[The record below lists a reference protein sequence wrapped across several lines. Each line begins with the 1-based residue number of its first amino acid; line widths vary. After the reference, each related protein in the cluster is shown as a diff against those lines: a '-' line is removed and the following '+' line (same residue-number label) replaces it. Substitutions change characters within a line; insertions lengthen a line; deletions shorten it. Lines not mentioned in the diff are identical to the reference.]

1 MIMQKILIF
10 SVFAIATCHA
20 FSIPLLPELDP
31 LLNALPQVPIRD
43 DISNS
48 IWDIFKDVFDKTYD
62 EQEEIL
68 RRSILLQR
76 IISIVRFNLRNL
88 TYTLGLNK
96 YSDLTHEEYMKNLN
110 GFKIGNKSRMNPEPF
125 IPPNITKLP
134 DEVDWRDEGLVT
146 EVKDQGLCGS
156 CWAFAS
162 TGSLEG
168 QTKKKTGN
176 LISLSEQN
184 LVDCVS
190 DLENEGCNGGDVNA
204 AFEYVIKN
212 GGIDT
217 ESSYPY
223 TATQGECEFNPDTV
237 AAKVTGYVE
246 LPSGDENALKETV
259 ASVGPV
265 SVAIDAGHS
274 SFTSYKSGI
283 YYEPNCSSKQFD
295 HAVVVV
301 GYGTEDGTDYWLLK
315 NSWGESWGMNGYMK
329 MARNKNNMCG
339 VASKAS
345 YPLV

>member
-190 DLENEGCNGGDVNA
+190 ENSGCDGGWMDP
-204 AFEYVIKN
+204 AFDQVKKEK
-212 GGIDT
+212 GIDT
-217 ESSYPY
+217 EKSYPY
-223 TATQGECEFNPDTV
+223 VGINSTCRYNKKNIGATCSGFKNVPD
-237 AAKVTGYVE
+237 
-246 LPSGDENALKETV
+246 GDEDALKKAV
-259 ASVGPV
+259 ATIGPISVI
-265 SVAIDAGHS
+265 IDACHNT
-274 SFTSYKSGI
+274 FINYRSGI
-283 YYEPNCSSKQFD
+283 FDEPKCRTDIPS
-295 HAVVVV
+295 HAVLVI
-301 GYGTEDGTDYWLLK
+301 GYGTEDGKDYWLVK
-315 NSWGESWGMNGYMK
+315 NSWGESWGLSGYIK
-329 MARNKNNMCG
+329 MARNKNNQCG
-339 VASKAS
+339 IASRAS
-345 YPLV
+345 FPLV

>member
-1 MIMQKILIF
+1 SFQNVYSKLY
-10 SVFAIATCHA
+10 S
-20 FSIPLLPELDP
+20 EDEE
-31 LLNALPQVPIRD
+31 PQ
-43 DISNS
+43 
-48 IWDIFKDVFDKTYD
+48 
-62 EQEEIL
+62 
-68 RRSILLQR
+68 RRSIWENGIQECFLH
-76 IISIVRFNLRNL
+76 NLKAD
-88 TYTLGLNK
+88 LGMSTFRRGTNA
-96 YSDLTHEEYMKNLN
+96 YSDLTEEETAKFRKGYRDPDYH
-110 GFKIGNKSRMNPEPF
+110 GNCTTWVRASNSD
-125 IPPNITKLP
+125 PPNSI
-134 DEVDWRDEGLVT
+134 DWRDQGLVT
-146 EVKDQGLCGS
+146 RIKDQGQCGA
-156 CWAFAS
+156 CWAFSAI
-162 TGSLEG
+162 GSLEG
-168 QTKKKTGN
+168 QNKKKSDD
-176 LISLSEQN
+176 LVALSEQQ
-184 LVDCVS
+184 LVDCATNGV
-190 DLENEGCNGGDVNA
+190 NNGCDGGLMSS
-204 AFEYVIKN
+204 AFEYIKTID
-212 GGIDT
+212 GEDT
-217 ESSYPY
+217 EKSYPY
-223 TATQGECEFNPDTV
+223 REEQGECEFNPDTV